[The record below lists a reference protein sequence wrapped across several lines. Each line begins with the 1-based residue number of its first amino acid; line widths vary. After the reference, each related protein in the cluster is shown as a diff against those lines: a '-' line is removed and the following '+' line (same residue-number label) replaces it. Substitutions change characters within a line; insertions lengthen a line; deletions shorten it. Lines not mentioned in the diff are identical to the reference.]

1 MMKKLN
7 ILVSVT
13 NLNNMHSSGWTV
25 IETQNYRDFI
35 EDYSEVC
42 TKIRLREEKTRFG
55 RGLWGS

>member
-13 NLNNMHSSGWTV
+13 NLNNMHSSEWTV
-25 IETQNYRDFI
+25 IETQNYQDFI